1 MSSDEDFQ
9 KMLSRLQANV
19 ASPKCGKLLYQ
30 NRLEFTPGGGV
41 LQSVD
46 YGATSNSGWPKV
58 GLFAQARGVMFW
70 CYEKSKV

>member
-30 NRLEFTPGGGV
+30 KRLEFTPGGGCTTKCRLRCHIQFWMAQSWFICPGQGSYV
-41 LQSVD
+41 LV
-46 YGATSNSGWPKV
+46 
-58 GLFAQARGVMFW
+58 L
-70 CYEKSKV
+70 